1 MFSKLLFLKKVNWK
15 KVTPEILIYGQAHW
29 RKLMVTVLILCALGI
44 RNAVLDIMAVNIGNS
59 RLNTVQY
66 VFKESEK
73 NIFVLS
79 SFIDKREKKI
89 LTKKELNMFLNIREV
104 RTIKFFLNILCLM
117 PTMFLFDLTPKT
129 RGSGKL
135 AIGKDIFYPKKVEGT
150 NTVHFSHENGVI
162 IGSYLGKMLIDN
174 SATHVLLTAP
184 TGSGKGVSTVIPT
197 LVAGCNTSCIVADLK
212 GENFDKSSGYR
223 EEVLGNKCF
232 YLDFSDYKSCSY
244 NPLSIV
250 KKGTKNEFSYSK
262 LVATNIVKATTG
274 DNTADPFWV
283 DSSVMLLQGIIL
295 YSLYKVGNR
304 DVTMN
309 DVNDFLNNPALKD
322 YVRYLKENFRI
333 TKAEVIRIAD
343 YYDENNLNLLKKR
356 IHPEIERAFNGILNT
371 PDETFDSILMT
382 LKTTLSHF
390 LGAVTREII
399 KENTFTAK
407 DLTHYKKPISLYLKL
422 EFKQIKTLLPLLN
435 IIISSLVTELL
446 PREEKGK
453 EYYKNKREIMF
464 LLDEFPAFGKI
475 EIIEQTITFTRSF
488 GLKYVLVTQDS
499 NQIDRTYEAN
509 SSFWSNC
516 KIKCFFN
523 LDDDSN
529 NLELI
534 SKLTGTKT
542 VKERPPMFGIL
553 GNKENINIRGNY
565 VQKPVISIDEIR
577 GMKANKAI
585 LLMGN
590 KTAIVDKVV
599 YYKDEELNRRT
610 KMPSKISKEL

>member
-15 KVTPEILIYGQAHW
+15 KVTPEILIFGQAHW
-29 RKLMVTVLILCALGI
+29 RKLMVTVLIMCALGI
-44 RNAVLDIMAVNIGNS
+44 RNILLDIMAVNIANS
-59 RLNTVQY
+59 RLKTVQY

-79 SFIDKREKKI
+79 SFVDKREKKV
-89 LTKKELNMFLNIREV
+89 LTKKELNMFLNIKEV

-117 PTMFLFDLTPKT
+117 PTMFLFDLNPKT

-309 DVNDFLNNPALKD
+309 DVNDFVNNPALKD

>member
-1 MFSKLLFLKKVNWK
+1 
-15 KVTPEILIYGQAHW
+15 
-29 RKLMVTVLILCALGI
+29 
-44 RNAVLDIMAVNIGNS
+44 
-59 RLNTVQY
+59 
-66 VFKESEK
+66 
-73 NIFVLS
+73 
-79 SFIDKREKKI
+79 
-89 LTKKELNMFLNIREV
+89 
-104 RTIKFFLNILCLM
+104 M

>member
-1 MFSKLLFLKKVNWK
+1 MIS
-15 KVTPEILIYGQAHW
+15 EILIFCQSHW
-29 RKLMVTVLILCALGI
+29 KKFLAGILVLFAF
-44 RNAVLDIMAVNIGNS
+44 AVKGHVLEIIAVNIGNS
-59 RLNTVQY
+59 RLKTTQY

-73 NIFVLS
+73 NMFVMSGFL
-79 SFIDKREKKI
+79 EKKEQRI
-89 LTKKELNMFLNIREV
+89 LTKKELNMFLK
-104 RTIKFFLNILCLM
+104 IKEIKSIDFFLNILCVL
-117 PTMFLFDLTPKT
+117 PTIFLFDLSPKT

-135 AIGKDIFYPKKVEGT
+135 ANGKDIFYPKKIEGS
-150 NTVHFSHENGVI
+150 NSVSFAHHSGVI
-162 IGSYLGKMLIDN
+162 IGSYLGKKLIDN
-174 SATHVLLTAP
+174 SKTHVLITAP
-184 TGSGKGVSTVIPT
+184 TGSGKGVSTIIPT
-197 LVAGCNTSCIVADLK
+197 LVDGWEASCIVADLK
-212 GENFDKSSGYR
+212 GENFEKSSGYR
-223 EEVLGNKCF
+223 EEMLGNKCF
-232 YLDFSDYKSCSY
+232 FLDFSDYRSCSY

-250 KKGTKNEFSYSK
+250 KKGSKDEYSYSK

-274 DNTADPFWV
+274 ENTKDPFWV

-322 YVRYLKENFRI
+322 YVRFLKENFRI
-333 TKAEVIRIAD
+333 TKQEVLRISD
-343 YYDENNLNLLKKR
+343 YYDENNLDLLKKR
-356 IHPEIERAFNGILNT
+356 IHPEIERAFNGILDT
-371 PDETFDSILMT
+371 PDDTFTSILMT

-390 LGAVTREII
+390 LGAVTREIV

-407 DLTHYKKPISLYLKL
+407 DLTFYKKPISLYLKL

-435 IIISSLVTELL
+435 IIISSIVTELL

-464 LLDEFPAFGKI
+464 LLDEFPAFGKM
-475 EIIEQTITFTRSF
+475 EVIEQTITFTRSF

-523 LDDDSN
+523 LDDDTN

-542 VKERPPMFGIL
+542 IKEKPPMFGL
-553 GNKENINIRGNY
+553 FGSKGSMNVRGNY
-565 VQKPVISIDEIR
+565 VQKPVISIEEIR
-577 GMKANKAI
+577 SMKANRAI

-599 YYKDEELNRRT
+599 YYKDKTMLERT
-610 KMPSKISKEL
+610 QMKPRISKEL

>member
-15 KVTPEILIYGQAHW
+15 KVTPEILIFGQAHW
-29 RKLMVTVLILCALGI
+29 RKLMVTVLIMCALGI
-44 RNAVLDIMAVNIGNS
+44 RNILLDIMAVNIANS
-59 RLNTVQY
+59 RLKTVQY

-79 SFIDKREKKI
+79 SFVDKREKKV

-104 RTIKFFLNILCLM
+104 RTIKFFLNVLCLL

-309 DVNDFLNNPALKD
+309 DVNDFVNNPALKD

>member
-15 KVTPEILIYGQAHW
+15 KVTPEILIFGQAHW
-29 RKLMVTVLILCALGI
+29 RKLMVTVLIMCALGI
-44 RNAVLDIMAVNIGNS
+44 RNILLDIMAVNIANS
-59 RLNTVQY
+59 RLKTVQY

-79 SFIDKREKKI
+79 SFVDKREKKV

-104 RTIKFFLNILCLM
+104 RTIKFFLNVLCLL

-309 DVNDFLNNPALKD
+309 DVNDFVNNPALKD

-356 IHPEIERAFNGILNT
+356 IHPEIERAFNGILDT
-371 PDETFDSILMT
+371 PDDTFTSILMT

-390 LGAVTREII
+390 LGAVTREIV

-407 DLTHYKKPISLYLKL
+407 DLTFYKKPISLYLKL

-435 IIISSLVTELL
+435 IIISSIVTELL
-446 PREEKGK
+446 KKKKKGK

-464 LLDEFPAFGKI
+464 LLDEFPAFGKM
-475 EIIEQTITFTRSF
+475 EVIEQTITFTRSF

-523 LDDDSN
+523 LDDDTN

-542 VKERPPMFGIL
+542 IKEKPPMFGL
-553 GNKENINIRGNY
+553 FGSKGSMNVRGNY
-565 VQKPVISIDEIR
+565 VQKPVISIEEIR
-577 GMKANKAI
+577 SMKANRAI

-599 YYKDEELNRRT
+599 YYKDKTMLERT
-610 KMPSKISKEL
+610 QMKPRISKEL